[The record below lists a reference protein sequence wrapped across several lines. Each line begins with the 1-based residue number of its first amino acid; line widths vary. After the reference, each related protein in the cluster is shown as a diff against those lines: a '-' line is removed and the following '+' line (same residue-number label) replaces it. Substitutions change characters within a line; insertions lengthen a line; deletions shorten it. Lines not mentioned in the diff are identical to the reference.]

1 MVSSTGLNHLI
12 SFYKKVQVHFGQNNM
27 SGNVSEYCY
36 GKIDY
41 TKEPKYTG
49 ELEINPVR
57 IDETGN
63 DRPSYGGSWNSGAG
77 SAIVHSF
84 PANPGSY
91 STYDKG
97 FRVVR
102 SVD

>member
-1 MVSSTGLNHLI
+1 
-12 SFYKKVQVHFGQNNM
+12 M

-36 GKIDY
+36 GKINWEL
-41 TKEPKYTG
+41 TSKIQYTG

-63 DRPSYGGSWNSGAG
+63 GRPSYGGSWRAGAG

-84 PANPGSY
+84 PDNVDSGFTA
-91 STYDKG
+91 STG

-102 SVD
+102 SGD